1 MTYRTA
7 GKYFSLSRKIHCG
20 RPNRSERFVNRNDIR
35 TAKVV
40 LDMAQRG
47 IREYDAK
54 RMLAKYLPDYLKDFS
69 YRGEIALVGPDTD
82 LDRLAADNPWMKT
95 KKLVV
100 KPDQLFGK
108 RGKLGLVLLDATWN
122 EACSYLK
129 DNMGSE
135 AVVGGVAG
143 KLTNFL
149 VEPFVPHHDEFYV
162 AISSDYDG
170 DNIYFSSDGGICVEE
185 KWDKVVQI
193 RVDVLESIDGID
205 LHSKLPS
212 TLGSRLPVVESFIR
226 ALYRFYVDLGFAYLE
241 INPFTFD
248 NGSIVPLD
256 LVAKLDEAE
265 EYWQGKK
272 WDGLVFPE
280 PFGRTM
286 SEEEL
291 FVKDLDS
298 KTGASLKLTVLNPKG
313 KVWTMVAGGGA
324 SVIYTDTICDL
335 GHAEE
340 LANYGEY
347 SGDPNTEETY
357 LYCKTIL
364 DLMTREKDTKG
375 KVLMIGGAIANFTD
389 VANTFKGIVMALKEY
404 RDILRD
410 AGVKIYVRRGGPN
423 YEVGLKLMRELG
435 EMLGVPIE
443 VYGPETHMTRI
454 VPLALS
460 GGE

>member
-1 MTYRTA
+1 
-7 GKYFSLSRKIHCG
+7 
-20 RPNRSERFVNRNDIR
+20 
-35 TAKVV
+35 
-40 LDMAQRG
+40 
-47 IREYDAK
+47 
-54 RMLAKYLPDYLKDFS
+54 
-69 YRGEIALVGPDTD
+69 
-82 LDRLAADNPWMKT
+82 
-95 KKLVV
+95 
-100 KPDQLFGK
+100 
-108 RGKLGLVLLDATWN
+108 
-122 EACSYLK
+122 
-129 DNMGSE
+129 MGSD

-143 KLTNFL
+143 KLTHFL
-149 VEPFVPHHDEFYV
+149 VEPFIPHREELYV

-170 DNIYFSSDGGICVEE
+170 DNIYFSSEGGISVEE
-185 KWDKVVQI
+185 NWDEVVQV
-193 RVDVLESIDGID
+193 RVGVLEGIDGID
-205 LHSKLPS
+205 LRSKLPS
-212 TLGSRLPVVESFIR
+212 YLGNRLFVVESFIK

-256 LVAKLDEAE
+256 LVAKLDDAE

-272 WDGLVFPE
+272 WEGLVFPD

-286 SEEEL
+286 CEEEL
-291 FVKDLDS
+291 FIKDLDS
-298 KTGASLKLTVLNPKG
+298 KTGASLKLTILNPKG
-313 KVWTMVAGGGA
+313 RVWTMVAGGGA
-324 SVIYTDTICDL
+324 SVIYADTICDL
-335 GHAEE
+335 GHARE

-364 DLMTREKDTKG
+364 DLMTREKDPKG

-404 RDILRD
+404 QDILRD

-443 VYGPETHMTRI
+443 VYGPDTHMTRI
-454 VPLALS
+454 VPLALG
-460 GGE
+460 GGEGR